1 MVLTSCDAQPER
13 DDVAT
18 SGDADDPQEVWW
30 SNLQALCGNAYAGEM
45 VRYDEEMDTGWL
57 NRDVIMHVRECSDDE
72 VRIPLHVGENRSR
85 TWVLTRTEHGIRL
98 KHDHR
103 HPDGTEEVSTQY
115 GGDTADQ
122 GSETRQEF
130 PADQH
135 SRDLFEAT
143 DHPDGVQNVWI
154 MEIHPGDRFVYN
166 LTRFNRDFAA
176 EFDLS
181 NPVDAPPPPWA
192 IEPAADGDPA
202 HDGH

>member
-1 MVLTSCDAQPER
+1 M
-13 DDVAT
+13 
-18 SGDADDPQEVWW
+18 
-30 SNLQALCGNAYAGEM
+30 
-45 VRYDEEMDTGWL
+45 
-57 NRDVIMHVRECSDDE
+57 
-72 VRIPLHVGENRSR
+72 
-85 TWVLTRTEHGIRL
+85 HGIRL

-115 GGDTADQ
+115 GGDTVDQ

-192 IEPAADGDPA
+192 IEPAADGEAA